1 MTTSFLSFS
10 SMSFDGVVSTAWW
23 ISLVAFHTRNR
34 PPAMRIRSRQEK
46 AVSKVSPWKPRS
58 KTGAVRPTIQPMVA
72 RRPRRMISAR
82 PMPMRRVRWRC
93 SGGSLFDRIEMKI
106 RLSIPSTISM
116 TTRVTRAAQAAGSVS
131 SGVMLSSIGVPDGG

>member
-1 MTTSFLSFS
+1 
-10 SMSFDGVVSTAWW
+10 
-23 ISLVAFHTRNR
+23 
-34 PPAMRIRSRQEK
+34 
-46 AVSKVSPWKPRS
+46 
-58 KTGAVRPTIQPMVA
+58 MVA
-72 RRPRRMISAR
+72 SRPRRMIRAR

-106 RLSIPSTISM
+106 RLSIPSTTSM